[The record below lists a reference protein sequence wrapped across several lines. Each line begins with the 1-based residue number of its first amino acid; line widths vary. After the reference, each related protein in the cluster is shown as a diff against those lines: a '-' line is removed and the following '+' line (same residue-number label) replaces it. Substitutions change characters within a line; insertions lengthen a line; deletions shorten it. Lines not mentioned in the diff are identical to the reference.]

1 MIQYDT
7 NRGFCISSTEYL
19 PGKTKRFRRQRGLEC
34 QIFSFSGSYKDNNF
48 VLENSVSYDGDD
60 VVQTNAWMRYFFA
73 LLLYSVYF
81 LA

>member
-7 NRGFCISSTEYL
+7 NRGLCISSTEHL
-19 PGKTKRFRRQRGLEC
+19 PGKTKTILFL
-34 QIFSFSGSYKDNNF
+34 KT
-48 VLENSVSYDGDD
+48 YDRDD
-60 VVQTNAWMRYFFA
+60 VVQTNAWMIYVFT

>member
-7 NRGFCISSTEYL
+7 NRGFCISSTEHS
-19 PGKTKRFRRQRGLEC
+19 PGKTKRSCRQRGLER
-34 QIFSFSGSYKDNNF
+34 QIFSFSESYKDNNF
-48 VLENSVSYDGDD
+48 VLENGVSYDRDD
-60 VVQTNAWMRYFFA
+60 VVQTNTWMRYFLT